1 MKFLFKYP
9 TRSRPEQFK
18 RTLAAW
24 KENLSRKHACN
35 FLVTVNVDDELM
47 MNDEMFDFVKEHR
60 EEIICAPKGADKIQ
74 AMNLGIDNMDFD
86 ILVAV
91 SDDMIPVWYG
101 FDDIIAQKMQ
111 QYFPDI
117 DGALNF
123 FDGKYSNPTC
133 CTLSIMGKKLYD
145 RFGYIYHPSY
155 KSVFCDNEYTEE
167 AARDGKM
174 VWINECIIKHDWQG
188 DQCDE
193 LARVNS
199 KYWAEDEANFKDRRA
214 KGFPGGLN
222 G

>member
-1 MKFLFKYP
+1 VKFLFQYP

-24 KENLSRKHACN
+24 MENLSGKHGYE
-35 FLVTVNVDDELM
+35 FLLS
-47 MNDEMFDFVKEHR
+47 
-60 EEIICAPKGADKIQ
+60 
-74 AMNLGIDNMDFD
+74 IDNDDKSMATWEMDKFITANRLGVWHGNHKNKIEAVNSGIKTEMEFD
-86 ILVAV
+86 ILVLI
-91 SDDMIPVWYG
+91 SDDMIPMMLGY
-101 FDDIIAQKMQ
+101 DDIIAQKMQ
-111 QYFPDI
+111 EYWPDL

-167 AARDGKM
+167 AARAGKM

-188 DQCDE
+188 DQYDE

-199 KYWAEDEANFKDRRA
+199 KYWAEDEANFKDRKA